1 MKSYLIAIVCVL
13 EHDVFRY
20 VAYAC
25 IYCLLFVTSAKEV
38 MFSSASVCVFVTLYY
53 IKVIKI
59 GLKSKTAKPL
69 NGVSVHGVS
78 VTMRTNERKKE
89 VLSRFGKQQSRS

>member
-1 MKSYLIAIVCVL
+1 
-13 EHDVFRY
+13 
-20 VAYAC
+20 
-25 IYCLLFVTSAKEV
+25 